1 MSEQTEIKLTKRSR
15 HILRLLVAVMLV
27 AATVLSCRED
37 KVKVMSQGKLEDVLY
52 DYHLADAM
60 AHTTNVAPDEYDAYL
75 DAVLEK
81 HGITRV
87 EFDSSMVYYMKYAD
101 KMLDV
106 YKHLSDRM
114 NNEARLQG
122 IDGNG
127 LFAGDVMTGD
137 TTNIWNAEKARVF
150 SDKGGENIMRFRLT
164 ADSTYHKGDRLT
176 LAFKTDFLY
185 QDGARNGYA
194 ALSVRFSNDSVVT
207 RTASMSTS
215 TTYKLD
221 VSDDQRLGIK
231 EIRGFI
237 MQRKSNVKTDR
248 NNHTLRMLV
257 VSDIRLVKMHVP
269 EPEAVPVLADTIKT
283 VKDNKIQNDEKEIN
297 PSMHRL
303 PDSVFRKRLG
313 VHELHSRQ

>member
-1 MSEQTEIKLTKRSR
+1 MTGQTETRLTRCSR
-15 HILRLLVAVMLV
+15 HILRLFAAVVLVT
-27 AATVLSCRED
+27 AAVLSCSEN

-81 HGITRV
+81 YGITRA

-127 LFAGDVMTGD
+127 LFTGDVMTGD
-137 TTNIWNAEKARVF
+137 TANIWNAEKARVF
-150 SDKGGENIMRFRLT
+150 SDKGGENIMRFHLT

-176 LAFKTDFLY
+176 LAFRTDFLY

-194 ALSVRFSNDSVVT
+194 AMSVRFSNDSVVT

-215 TTYKLD
+215 MTYKLD

-231 EIRGFI
+231 EVRGFI

-269 EPEAVPVLADTIKT
+269 EPETVPVLADTIKT
-283 VKDNKIQNDEKEIN
+283 VKDNKIESDEKEIN
-297 PSMHRL
+297 PPVHRV
-303 PDSVFRKRLG
+303 PDTLLRKRPGL
-313 VHELHSRQ
+313 HELHRRQ

>member
-1 MSEQTEIKLTKRSR
+1 MTEQTKTGLTRRSR
-15 HILRLLVAVMLV
+15 HILRLFAAVVLV
-27 AATVLSCRED
+27 AAAVLSCSEN

-81 HGITRV
+81 HGITRA

-122 IDGNG
+122 IDSNG
-127 LFAGDVMTGD
+127 LFSGDVMTGD
-137 TTNIWNAEKARVF
+137 TANVWNEEKARVF
-150 SDKGGENIMRFRLT
+150 SDKGGENIMRFHLT

-176 LAFKTDFLY
+176 LAFRTDFLY

-194 ALSVRFSNDSVVT
+194 AMSVRFSNDSVIT

-221 VSDDQRLGIK
+221 ISDDRRLGIK

-248 NNHTLRMLV
+248 NNHTLRMLM

-283 VKDNKIQNDEKEIN
+283 VNDNKIESDEKEIN
-297 PSMHRL
+297 PPVHRV
-303 PDSVFRKRLG
+303 PDTLLRKRLG

>member
-1 MSEQTEIKLTKRSR
+1 MTRCSR
-15 HILRLLVAVMLV
+15 HILRLFAAVVLVT
-27 AATVLSCRED
+27 AAELSCSEN

-81 HGITRV
+81 YGITRA

-122 IDGNG
+122 IDDNG
-127 LFAGDVMTGD
+127 LFTGDVMTGD
-137 TTNIWNAEKARVF
+137 TANIWNAEKARVF
-150 SDKGGENIMRFRLT
+150 SDKGGENIMRFHLT

-176 LAFKTDFLY
+176 LAFRTDFLY

-194 ALSVRFSNDSVVT
+194 AMSVRFSNDSVVT

-231 EIRGFI
+231 EVRGFI

-269 EPEAVPVLADTIKT
+269 EPETVPVLADTIKT
-283 VKDNKIQNDEKEIN
+283 VKDNKIESDEKEIN
-297 PSMHRL
+297 PPVHRV
-303 PDSVFRKRLG
+303 PDTLLRKRPGL
-313 VHELHSRQ
+313 HELHRRQ